1 MKENKRVED
10 SRFISQIQIKAK
22 DCCSL
27 NVEFTKF
34 TEFHESVVLF
44 SPNTYMSRLFIEGKC
59 LSNMNCTVFLHTS
72 LPFSFRF
79 FFRFTILLKGLFYH
93 ALFSSRFQ
101 NEEIL
106 KKATTDYQEKLK
118 KSEEKY
124 RLLKKHAEEK
134 IERFVFVICT
144 LACGKQILSSVLFS
158 WLLLACS
165 AGVFWAGGSCLFML
179 VFL

>member
-1 MKENKRVED
+1 MP
-10 SRFISQIQIKAK
+10 IKAE

-27 NVEFTKF
+27 NVELTKF
-34 TEFHESVVLF
+34 TEFHESVF
-44 SPNTYMSRLFIEGKC
+44 FFHQTPTC
-59 LSNMNCTVFLHTS
+59 LDCWLKGNAWVININCTVFLHS
-72 LPFSFRF
+72 CLHFSFIF

-93 ALFSSRFQ
+93 VLFSSRFQ

-134 IERFVFVICT
+134 IERFVFVLGT
-144 LACGKQILSSVLFS
+144 LVYGKQILRSILFS

-165 AGVFWAGGSCLFML
+165 AGLFGRARAVCLFMF

>member
-1 MKENKRVED
+1 MP
-10 SRFISQIQIKAK
+10 IKAK

-27 NVEFTKF
+27 NVELTKF
-34 TEFHESVVLF
+34 AEFYESVLF
-44 SPNTYMSRLFIEGKC
+44 FFHQPPTSLDCWVKGNAWVI
-59 LSNMNCTVFLHTS
+59 NINCTVFLHTR
-72 LPFSFRF
+72 LLFSFIF

-93 ALFSSRFQ
+93 VLFSSRFQ

-134 IERFVFVICT
+134 IERFVVVICT
-144 LACGKQILSSVLFS
+144 LTYGKQILSSVLFS
-158 WLLLACS
+158 WLLLACTT
-165 AGVFWAGGSCLFML
+165 GVFWAGESCLF
-179 VFL
+179 VFVLL

>member
-1 MKENKRVED
+1 
-10 SRFISQIQIKAK
+10 
-22 DCCSL
+22 
-27 NVEFTKF
+27 
-34 TEFHESVVLF
+34 
-44 SPNTYMSRLFIEGKC
+44 
-59 LSNMNCTVFLHTS
+59 MNCTVFLHTS
-72 LPFSFRF
+72 LPFSFLF

-144 LACGKQILSSVLFS
+144 LAYGKQILSSVLFS

-165 AGVFWAGGSCLFML
+165 AGVF
-179 VFL
+179 

>member
-1 MKENKRVED
+1 MP
-10 SRFISQIQIKAK
+10 IKPK

-27 NVEFTKF
+27 NVELTKF
-34 TEFHESVVLF
+34 AEFHESVLF
-44 SPNTYMSRLFIEGKC
+44 FFHQPPTSLDCWVKGNAWVI
-59 LSNMNCTVFLHTS
+59 NINCTVFLHTR
-72 LPFSFRF
+72 LLFSFIF
-79 FFRFTILLKGLFYH
+79 FFRFTILLKWLFYH
-93 ALFSSRFQ
+93 VLFSSRFQ

-144 LACGKQILSSVLFS
+144 LTYGKQILCSVLFS
-158 WLLLACS
+158 WLLLACTT
-165 AGVFWAGGSCLFML
+165 GVFWAGETCLF
-179 VFL
+179 VFVLL

>member
-1 MKENKRVED
+1 MP
-10 SRFISQIQIKAK
+10 IKAK

-27 NVEFTKF
+27 NVELTKF
-34 TEFHESVVLF
+34 AEFHESVLF
-44 SPNTYMSRLFIEGKC
+44 FFHQTPTSLDCWLKGNAWVI
-59 LSNMNCTVFLHTS
+59 NINCTVFLRTR
-72 LPFSFRF
+72 LLFSFIF

-93 ALFSSRFQ
+93 VLFSSRFQ

-144 LACGKQILSSVLFS
+144 LAYGKQILSSVLFS

-165 AGVFWAGGSCLFML
+165 AGVFWAYFGRILAIQARIDWSTLLDYKYG
-179 VFL
+179 